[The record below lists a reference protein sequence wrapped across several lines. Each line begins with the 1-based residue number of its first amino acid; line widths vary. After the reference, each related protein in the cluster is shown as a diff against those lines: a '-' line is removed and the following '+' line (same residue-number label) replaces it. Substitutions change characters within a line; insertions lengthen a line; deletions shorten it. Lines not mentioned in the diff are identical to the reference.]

1 MNLLQDEKYVIK
13 WLSQYQALTVQQV
26 VQLIGK
32 PLSTA
37 GKILRNLKQ
46 MGYIFDLPGGYL
58 SLDPT
63 ARPDPKLIKAIWV
76 LLRYRDEV
84 DPMAHFPA
92 AYPAQIFFL
101 KGTVGYEI
109 ITLDPGEEHI
119 LRLLTPKKDTKY
131 IIVLPERDM
140 ADRLF
145 LPDAPCL
152 FALVKESEGAEPA
165 ITFYGGKEYE
175 RSSV

>member
-1 MNLLQDEKYVIK
+1 MWPLQ
-13 WLSQYQALTVQQV
+13 L
-26 VQLIGK
+26 
-32 PLSTA
+32 
-37 GKILRNLKQ
+37 
-46 MGYIFDLPGGYL
+46 FPGDFGIEI
-58 SLDPT
+58 S
-63 ARPDPKLIKAIWV
+63 PDV
-76 LLRYRDEV
+76 
-84 DPMAHFPA
+84 
-92 AYPAQIFFL
+92 FL